1 MGNNYTMSF
10 IQVNFVGQN
19 GETVLYC
26 SQLWLNQLKNKID
39 RFHDSTIYFIF
50 FLQRITVDENDGKS
64 VIAKFTV
71 PCDAKVADISTIV
84 VIATSDLD
92 GTQNSADTTLRVIS
106 KVY

>member
-1 MGNNYTMSF
+1 M
-10 IQVNFVGQN
+10 
-19 GETVLYC
+19 
-26 SQLWLNQLKNKID
+26 
-39 RFHDSTIYFIF
+39 YF
-50 FLQRITVDENDGKS
+50 RITVNENDGKS

-106 KVY
+106 KVN